1 MPIPAQVTKDALA
14 KLPEVIRNEFVPV
27 EGKDGLFML
36 DVDPGDS
43 GLHLADVTNLQTAL
57 TKERTTAKD
66 FSRKLKEYEGLDA
79 KAAREAL
86 EFKTKFDAGE
96 LTDEAK
102 ARLTEKEK
110 QLAEKF
116 EAQKKQLEESHT
128 AVQSKAKERE
138 DFLTRNL
145 HQAMVTSTVRT
156 AIAASS
162 GNTALLEP
170 YVQQRIKLV
179 EEDGKFITQ
188 VIGDNGQPLLSRKTG
203 ATTAPMTVDEFVS
216 SLKDNKTF
224 AAAFAGSGS
233 SGTGSSGSSSSTRG
247 EDNEFTLTREEAK
260 DVHRYRDMRER
271 AAKAGK
277 TLRIT
282 D

>member
-1 MPIPAQVTKDALA
+1 MPIPAQVTKEALA
-14 KLPEVIRNEFVPV
+14 KLPEVLRNEFVPV

-43 GLHLADVTNLQTAL
+43 GLQLADVNNLQTAL
-57 TKERTTAKD
+57 QKERSAVKD
-66 FSRKLKEYEGLDA
+66 LNKKFKEYDGLDP
-79 KAAREAL
+79 KAARDAL

-102 ARLTEKEK
+102 ARLAEKEK
-110 QLAEKF
+110 QLAEKY
-116 EAQKKQLEESHT
+116 EAQKRALEESHT
-128 AVQSKAKERE
+128 AVQTKAKERE
-138 DFLTRNL
+138 DFLTKNL

-156 AIAASS
+156 AIAANG
-162 GNTALLEP
+162 GNAVLLEP
-170 YVQQRIKLV
+170 FVQQRVRLV
-179 EEDGKFITQ
+179 EEDGKFNTQ
-188 VIGDNGQPLLSRKTG
+188 VLGDNGQPLLSRKAG

-260 DVHRYRDMRER
+260 DVHRYREMRER

-277 TLRIT
+277 QVRIV